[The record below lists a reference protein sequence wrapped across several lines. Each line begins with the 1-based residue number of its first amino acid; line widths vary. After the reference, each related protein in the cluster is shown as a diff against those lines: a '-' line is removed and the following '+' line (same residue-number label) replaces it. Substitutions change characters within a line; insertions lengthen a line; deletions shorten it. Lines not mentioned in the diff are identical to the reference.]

1 MYKTTQGPK
10 LGTAVLIDVISHM
23 KEHFPSFTD
32 AVMAKFGVDQNHVKE
47 AIRIKLNNEDKLRKR
62 LTQKLPTGAG
72 GL

>member
-1 MYKTTQGPK
+1 MKTFF
-10 LGTAVLIDVISHM
+10 LC
-23 KEHFPSFTD
+23 FTD

-62 LTQKLPTGAG
+62 LTQKLPTGVG